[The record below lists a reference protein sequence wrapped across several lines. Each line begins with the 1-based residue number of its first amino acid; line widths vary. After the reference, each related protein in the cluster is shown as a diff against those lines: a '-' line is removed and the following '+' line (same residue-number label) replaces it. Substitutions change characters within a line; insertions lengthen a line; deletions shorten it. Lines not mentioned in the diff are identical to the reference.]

1 MRSSWEGRSLMNPL
15 TETSFLEQK
24 KGWETA
30 LLEAVPYDE
39 VIYHLLKMFMD
50 EELSWNLMY
59 MMHRLLRKVV
69 DKMFAIVKD
78 HIQAGMPVFLN
89 LSPEHTRKTFSHFF
103 VIEGSK

>member
-1 MRSSWEGRSLMNPL
+1 MNPL
-15 TETSFLEQK
+15 TETSFLEK

-39 VIYHLLKMFMD
+39 VIYHLFKMFMD
-50 EELSWNLMY
+50 EEFPWDLMY

-78 HIQAGMPVFLN
+78 HIQAFMSVLFN
-89 LSPEHTRKTFSHFF
+89 LRSKHARKAFPHFF
-103 VIEGSK
+103 IIEWRE